1 MQEFICQN
9 LLWSEIFYC
18 VKTFVKTLIEFK
30 NIVAELVFN
39 EVGNFFISN
48 ARANFK
54 SLFSNK
60 KTFRK
65 IFFIVELVIC
75 KFFFRKI
82 RHSFK
87 QSQCCFDKFKNFF
100 HFQKLLSMYQ
110 KDGEKTFLTACCFRF
125 VGEK

>member
-9 LLWSEIFYC
+9 LLWREVIYC
-18 VKTFVKTLIEFK
+18 VERFIKTLIELK

-39 EVGNFFISN
+39 EVENFFISD
-48 ARANFK
+48 ARTNFK
-54 SLFSNK
+54 SIFSNK
-60 KTFRK
+60 KSIRN
-65 IFFIVELVIC
+65 IFFIVERVIC

-87 QSQCCFDKFKNFF
+87 QIQRCFYKIKNFF
-100 HFQKLLSMYQ
+100 HFKNSFQLKRRR
-110 KDGEKTFLTACCFRF
+110 KIFLTACYFQF